1 MRRKSP
7 PRVVGPYK
15 GRGRWRI
22 VVVEN
27 GKRKSFFFPNQEE
40 ALKLRAEFAKE
51 VVPPPS
57 RTLADVLAEWKN
69 ERLRNGTCK
78 PRTAKEQAR
87 GVRRF
92 LEPFLEK
99 DLAVLT
105 PNRAATLYQ
114 RYTEVPSACTGRLMC
129 ASCG

>member
-15 GRGRWRI
+15 ERDRWRI

-51 VVPPPS
+51 VIPPPS
-57 RTLADVLAEWKN
+57 RKLAEVPAEWKN
-69 ERLRNGTCK
+69 FPGSGPTAYADCGPHLLWALEW
-78 PRTAKEQAR
+78 PRM
-87 GVRRF
+87 
-92 LEPFLEK
+92 L
-99 DLAVLT
+99 
-105 PNRAATLYQ
+105 
-114 RYTEVPSACTGRLMC
+114 
-129 ASCG
+129 